1 MLLKTFKYDFLS
13 VLKLWIIAA
22 IVSVASGAVSG
33 ICFRII
39 PALDAQNAVQYTLIS
54 SMLTILGYTSLLMII
69 AFAVLAII
77 IVTVRFYTS
86 LFTDEGYLTF
96 TLPVKRSVILNSKL
110 LNLVSYTAMTLTAI
124 LISLI
129 VFAAISPDT
138 ITIFEPNRAP
148 NLLAKVIDLIVS
160 MNRGVFETD
169 GATYGAWFVVFE
181 VLVVIIAL
189 MYIFF
194 TPMLIQ
200 TALTIGATIVKRA
213 KVFVGIAIYYGC
225 NTVLELILY
234 GAFIG
239 GLSSVTSIVQIETA
253 LATPTEE
260 MLFIFCMLL
269 AAIAF
274 MACCFGLMYT
284 VMYRCLKN
292 RLNLA

>member
-1 MLLKTFKYDFLS
+1 
-13 VLKLWIIAA
+13 
-22 IVSVASGAVSG
+22 
-33 ICFRII
+33 
-39 PALDAQNAVQYTLIS
+39 
-54 SMLTILGYTSLLMII
+54 MLTILGYTSLLMII

-110 LNLVSYTAMTLTAI
+110 LNLLSYTGMTLTAI

-129 VFAAISPDT
+129 VFAAISPDN
-138 ITIFEPNRAP
+138 ISILEQNREP
-148 NLLAKVIDLIVS
+148 NLLAKVLDLIVS
-160 MNRGVFETD
+160 LNKGIFETD
-169 GATYGAWFVVFE
+169 GTEYGIWFVVFE
-181 VLVVIIAL
+181 VLAVVIVL

-200 TALTIGATIVKRA
+200 TALTIGATVVKRA

-239 GLSSVTSIVQIETA
+239 GLSSVFSIIQIETA
-253 LATPTEE
+253 LTTPTEE
-260 MLFIFCMLL
+260 MLYILCLIL
-269 AAIAF
+269 TVIAF
-274 MACCFGLMYT
+274 MSCCFGLMYT
-284 VMYRCLKN
+284 IMRRCLKN
-292 RLNLA
+292 KLNLA